1 LALRGVRESD
11 SIVKAANG
19 QVIVLGGLMTESTNN
34 VDGKRPLLGDI
45 PVLNALFKTK
55 NKAKTKTEL
64 VILLRP
70 IVVDDRTWDEQLTE
84 AQNSMRDMGD
94 TYRGQ

>member
-1 LALRGVRESD
+1 VRESD

-19 QVIVLGGLMTESTNN
+19 QVIVLGGLMTESSNN

-45 PVLNALFKTK
+45 PGINALFRTK
-55 NKAKTKTEL
+55 NKSKSKTEL

-70 IVVDDRTWDEQLTE
+70 IVVDDKTWDAQLNE
-84 AQNSMRDMGD
+84 AQSNMQRMGD
-94 TYRGQ
+94 AYRNQ